1 MKVVSRYVREQKRYT
16 KNDLKSKFSFDEDG
30 VEKFIKN
37 LKAYGVLKSV
47 KNTDDQL
54 EMSDLVDDDV
64 EITDETAESGDC
76 LYVFTY
82 VGVITCGS
90 RVIKVYP
97 KYLLSKK
104 DDNVLDEMKQVVKVL
119 ERYSRSEEQIIN
131 VFNGDGENRS
141 FNILAVILFLIND
154 YYEYGIY
161 TNSEDIIE
169 VNGEGEILWGKT
181 IDESFAM
188 IEDNRPYYM
197 ELYTEKSVE
206 DDMDYFKRLHE
217 CVLTECSRQLRDAQL
232 DALFDMDVIELS
244 EETLAD
250 FGDKEYVLERIIKE
264 LNLQF
269 NTHRQILLKTLYAY
283 VSQDRKM
290 LDENDGI
297 SMFGTTAYHAVWEKA
312 CAEVFDNK
320 LNTTLAQLKM
330 TVPLAEKY
338 NSKTIKRQKLIDI
351 IEKPIWQGEDTEAKA
366 ADTLIPDLISIPFGP
381 APHPLQSPDDDSMDC
396 NGNYR
401 EASFFSRFYPE
412 KVIQVTGNTYW
423 SRLEDAESDMYILPC
438 VINMDDNCVEGQAC
452 YEIYLVA
459 PDKSVVPLCNTIMA
473 CDLIKSAVK
482 DLYMQIEVLASHVN
496 IDNKARSVIDAYLNK
511 DKKVLSK
518 TFKVPEPSSDDF
530 MTDIDLPFK

>member
-16 KNDLKSKFSFDEDG
+16 KNDLKSKFSFDEDE

-217 CVLTECSRQLRDAQL
+217 CVLTECSRQLREAQL

-283 VSQDRKM
+283 VSQD
-290 LDENDGI
+290 
-297 SMFGTTAYHAVWEKA
+297 
-312 CAEVFDNK
+312 
-320 LNTTLAQLKM
+320 
-330 TVPLAEKY
+330 
-338 NSKTIKRQKLIDI
+338 
-351 IEKPIWQGEDTEAKA
+351 
-366 ADTLIPDLISIPFGP
+366 
-381 APHPLQSPDDDSMDC
+381 
-396 NGNYR
+396 
-401 EASFFSRFYPE
+401 
-412 KVIQVTGNTYW
+412 
-423 SRLEDAESDMYILPC
+423 
-438 VINMDDNCVEGQAC
+438 
-452 YEIYLVA
+452 
-459 PDKSVVPLCNTIMA
+459 
-473 CDLIKSAVK
+473 
-482 DLYMQIEVLASHVN
+482 
-496 IDNKARSVIDAYLNK
+496 
-511 DKKVLSK
+511 KKNA
-518 TFKVPEPSSDDF
+518 
-530 MTDIDLPFK
+530 

>member
-1 MKVVSRYVREQKRYT
+1 MKKTFNDVLADIEKNLIGKTLHGISGTASAFTIVEVDYQNNNVVLDVQGKRKTWTFERLEKVWKEMYYRPAANVEVVFGGSGSSRNQVETIYANLGYVEWLYV
-16 KNDLKSKFSFDEDG
+16 KSK
-30 VEKFIKN
+30 KCI
-37 LKAYGVLKSV
+37 A
-47 KNTDDQL
+47 
-54 EMSDLVDDDV
+54 
-64 EITDETAESGDC
+64 
-76 LYVFTY
+76 
-82 VGVITCGS
+82 
-90 RVIKVYP
+90 
-97 KYLLSKK
+97 
-104 DDNVLDEMKQVVKVL
+104 
-119 ERYSRSEEQIIN
+119 
-131 VFNGDGENRS
+131 
-141 FNILAVILFLIND
+141 
-154 YYEYGIY
+154 Y

-283 VSQDRKM
+283 VSQDRRM

-330 TVPLAEKY
+330 TVPLADKY
-338 NSKTIKRQKLIDI
+338 NSKTAKRQKLIDI

-366 ADTLIPDLISIPFGP
+366 ADTLIPDLISIPCIDGKDWFIIFDAKYYNLQLEKGKSLRGNPGVGDVTKQYLYQLAYKDFINAHGIAEVRNCFLMPTEKKDIVKKGCARMAMLEALNLKNIQIRLIP
-381 APHPLQSPDDDSMDC
+381 AAELYD
-396 NGNYR
+396 NYL
-401 EASFFSRFYPE
+401 
-412 KVIQVTGNTYW
+412 TGNHMDIT
-423 SRLEDAESDMYILPC
+423 RLEL
-438 VINMDDNCVEGQAC
+438 
-452 YEIYLVA
+452 
-459 PDKSVVPLCNTIMA
+459 
-473 CDLIKSAVK
+473 
-482 DLYMQIEVLASHVN
+482 
-496 IDNKARSVIDAYLNK
+496 
-511 DKKVLSK
+511 
-518 TFKVPEPSSDDF
+518 
-530 MTDIDLPFK
+530 

>member
-104 DDNVLDEMKQVVKVL
+104 DDNVLEEMKQVVKVL

-154 YYEYGIY
+154 YYEFGIY
-161 TNSEDIIE
+161 TNCEDIIE

-232 DALFDMDVIELS
+232 DVLFDMDAIELS

-297 SMFGTTAYHAVWEKA
+297 SMFGTTAYHAVWEKV

-330 TVPLAEKY
+330 IVPLADKY
-338 NSKTIKRQKLIDI
+338 NSKTAKRQKLIDI

-366 ADTLIPDLISIPFGP
+366 ADTLIPDLISIPSVDGKDWFIIFDAKYYNLQLEKGKSLRGNPGVGDVTKQYLYQLAYKDFINAHGIAEVRNCFLMPTEKKDIVKKGCARMAMLEVLNLKNIQIRLIP
-381 APHPLQSPDDDSMDC
+381 AAELYD
-396 NGNYR
+396 NYL
-401 EASFFSRFYPE
+401 
-412 KVIQVTGNTYW
+412 TGNHMDIT
-423 SRLEDAESDMYILPC
+423 RLEL
-438 VINMDDNCVEGQAC
+438 
-452 YEIYLVA
+452 
-459 PDKSVVPLCNTIMA
+459 
-473 CDLIKSAVK
+473 
-482 DLYMQIEVLASHVN
+482 
-496 IDNKARSVIDAYLNK
+496 
-511 DKKVLSK
+511 
-518 TFKVPEPSSDDF
+518 
-530 MTDIDLPFK
+530 

>member
-1 MKVVSRYVREQKRYT
+1 MRVVSQYVREQKRYT

-37 LKAYGVLKSV
+37 LKAYGILKSV

-54 EMSDLVDDDV
+54 EMYDLVDDDI

-104 DDNVLDEMKQVVKVL
+104 DDDVLDEMKQVVKVL

-161 TNSEDIIE
+161 TNNEDIIE

-217 CVLTECSRQLRDAQL
+217 CILTECSRQLRDAQL
-232 DALFDMDVIELS
+232 DILFDMDSIELS
-244 EETLAD
+244 EETLDA
-250 FGDKEYVLERIIKE
+250 FGDKEYVLERIMKE

-283 VSQDRKM
+283 VSQDKRM
-290 LDENDGI
+290 FDDNDGI

-320 LNTTLAQLKM
+320 LNTSLSQLKM
-330 TVPLAEKY
+330 SVPLAEQYSGK
-338 NSKTIKRQKLIDI
+338 NVKRQKLIDI

-366 ADTLIPDLISIPFGP
+366 ADTLIPDLISIPFIDGKDWFIIFDAKYYNLQLEKGKKLRGNPGVGDVTKQYLYQLAYKDFINAHGIKEIRNCFLMPTEKTEIVKKGVARMSMLEALGLKNIQIRLIP
-381 APHPLQSPDDDSMDC
+381 ATELYE
-396 NGNYR
+396 NYL
-401 EASFFSRFYPE
+401 
-412 KVIQVTGNTYW
+412 TGNHMDI
-423 SRLEDAESDMYILPC
+423 SRLEL
-438 VINMDDNCVEGQAC
+438 
-452 YEIYLVA
+452 
-459 PDKSVVPLCNTIMA
+459 
-473 CDLIKSAVK
+473 
-482 DLYMQIEVLASHVN
+482 
-496 IDNKARSVIDAYLNK
+496 
-511 DKKVLSK
+511 
-518 TFKVPEPSSDDF
+518 
-530 MTDIDLPFK
+530 

>member
-217 CVLTECSRQLRDAQL
+217 CVLTECSRQL
-232 DALFDMDVIELS
+232 
-244 EETLAD
+244 
-250 FGDKEYVLERIIKE
+250 
-264 LNLQF
+264 QF

-330 TVPLAEKY
+330 AVPLADKY
-338 NSKTIKRQKLIDI
+338 NSKTAKRQKLIDI

-366 ADTLIPDLISIPFGP
+366 ADTLIPDLISIPCIDGKEWFIIFDAKYYNLQLEKGKSLRGNPGVGDVTKQYLYQLAYKDFINAHGIAEVRNCFLMPTEKKDIVKKGCARMAMLEALNLKNIQIRLIP
-381 APHPLQSPDDDSMDC
+381 AAELYD
-396 NGNYR
+396 NYL
-401 EASFFSRFYPE
+401 
-412 KVIQVTGNTYW
+412 TGNHMDIT
-423 SRLEDAESDMYILPC
+423 RLEL
-438 VINMDDNCVEGQAC
+438 
-452 YEIYLVA
+452 
-459 PDKSVVPLCNTIMA
+459 
-473 CDLIKSAVK
+473 
-482 DLYMQIEVLASHVN
+482 
-496 IDNKARSVIDAYLNK
+496 
-511 DKKVLSK
+511 
-518 TFKVPEPSSDDF
+518 
-530 MTDIDLPFK
+530 